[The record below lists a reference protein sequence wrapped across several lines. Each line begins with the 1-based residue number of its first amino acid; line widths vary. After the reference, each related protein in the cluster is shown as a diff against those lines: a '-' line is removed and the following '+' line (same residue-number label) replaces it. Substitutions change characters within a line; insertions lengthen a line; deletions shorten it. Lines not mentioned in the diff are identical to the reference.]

1 MNDFTDPVPDS
12 TESQKPPPASAP
24 AGLLAVIVD
33 GLALMAADLVRTHLG
48 RLLQPRVVEKD
59 PVADVPVDDNPSE
72 PVNTSDPHRDSASRS
87 QGGILVAVILVAIAA
102 ILFWNHRK
110 K

>member
-12 TESQKPPPASAP
+12 TENQKTPPASAP

-48 RLLQPRVVEKD
+48 RLLQPRVIKGD
-59 PVADVPVDDNPSE
+59 PAAVVPVDDDP
-72 PVNTSDPHRDSASRS
+72 SDPLNTADPNRDSSSTS
-87 QGGILVAVILVAIAA
+87 QGAILVAVILVAIAS